1 MMQQMI
7 NTLAQ
12 LQRLRDKAVKDVTV
26 QLAKQQQVCAGYE
39 NNIKAL
45 DYLIQ
50 KTSTGVDVPSVES
63 LKNVTGYKGTLRT
76 VIAWQEQEKTLA
88 KIKES
93 RIQKN
98 LVSAACDEKIVAM
111 VLDEKRHALHDETQV
126 KEQKAVDEIAAQCWL
141 RQKIQGLV

>member
-1 MMQQMI
+1 MRQI
-7 NTLAQ
+7 IDTLAQ
-12 LQRLRDKAVKDVTV
+12 LQRLRDKSVKDMTV
-26 QLAKQQQVCAGYE
+26 QLAKQQQVCTDFD

-45 DYLIQ
+45 GYLIQ
-50 KTSTGVDVPSVES
+50 KTGTGVEAPSVES

-88 KIKES
+88 KIKEQ

-98 LVSAACDEKIVAM
+98 LVAAACEEKIVAM
-111 VLDEKRHALHDETQV
+111 TLDDKRDELNNEALV

-141 RQKIQGLV
+141 RQKCN

>member
-1 MMQQMI
+1 MRQI
-7 NTLAQ
+7 IDTLAQ
-12 LQRLRDKAVKDVTV
+12 LQRLRDKSVKDMTV
-26 QLAKQQQVCAGYE
+26 QLAQQKQVCAGYE

-45 DYLIQ
+45 GYLIQ
-50 KTSTGVDVPSVES
+50 KTGTGVDAPSAEL

-88 KIKES
+88 KIKET

-98 LVSAACDEKIVAM
+98 LVAAACEEKIVAM
-111 VLDEKRHALHDETQV
+111 TLNDKRHELHHEAMI

-141 RQKIQGLV
+141 RRKVLG

>member
-1 MMQQMI
+1 MRQI
-7 NTLAQ
+7 IDTLAQ
-12 LQRLRDKAVKDVTV
+12 LQRLRDKTVKDMTV
-26 QLAKQQQVCAGYE
+26 QLAKQQQVCIGFD

-45 DYLIQ
+45 GYLIQ
-50 KTSTGVDVPSVES
+50 KTGTGVETPSVES

-88 KIKES
+88 KIKEQ

-98 LVSAACDEKIVAM
+98 LVAAACEEKIVAM
-111 VLDEKRHALHDETQV
+111 TLDDKRDELNNEALV

-141 RQKIQGLV
+141 RQKTLGLV